1 MDQPKNDSSRSAPP
15 SADSLD
21 EEEALNIDLASKL
34 KKLRGFRRILDL
46 RSRALHALEE
56 EKARLEEQVDDLN
69 QLVLTRDAKIKDLDE
84 QNANRVKYM
93 EKELEQLKE
102 DVKKQKTDGK
112 DFKNLRKEY
121 RLCQEHCEAFLT
133 ALVHFNRRR
142 HTQNFDSKTLLGQ
155 EKSWDEAVHVEQ
167 QALLETFFVSQRSSN
182 LKNFR
187 DEAPFSVR
195 SGQQRINTHK
205 GTRLLWQSL
214 RMVVEEVV
222 KVLEQMRSAHA
233 HGRRAVAQAEEERDK
248 IVARAE
254 ENESR
259 LLIALRELQE
269 TRSAVGALE
278 SVARTLRE
286 SMQEL
291 EGTRAALEEELRC
304 RDAFL
309 MSLTGKVQA
318 LEVVEVEGSTEEGGK
333 GSLGAGRAEPGG
345 TRSVP
350 DFHSGDPKLSQPAS
364 ESMDLESLQRIIYYH
379 LDRLSERL
387 LRLGEDSHGGSD
399 RQEEE
404 LGRLR
409 QTVLDLQARNVDMGR
424 EVESRAQE
432 SADARK
438 SCERQSKDLHSQME
452 QVKILKRAARDS
464 AQKICS
470 LEEDLSVARRE
481 NERLG
486 RVLAQTELDVERERL
501 RHRERQEET
510 AAWRRRALKLQEE
523 VTDWQE
529 KMSSEAWGGNHEETE
544 WFSHGLSF
552 VKSSNVRPLL

>member
-1 MDQPKNDSSRSAPP
+1 MDQPRNDSSRSAPP
-15 SADSLD
+15 SAEALD

-34 KKLRGFRRILDL
+34 KKLRGFREILDL

-56 EKARLEEQVDDLN
+56 EKARLQEQVDDLN
-69 QLVLTRDAKIKDLDE
+69 QQMLTRDAKINDLDE

-93 EKELEQLKE
+93 EKELEKLKE
-102 DVKKQKTDGK
+102 DVKKQKTEGK

-142 HTQNFDSKTLLGQ
+142 DTQNFDSNTLLGQ
-155 EKSWDEAVHVEQ
+155 EKSWDEAVYVEQ
-167 QALLETFFVSQRSSN
+167 QTLLETFFVSQLSSN

-187 DEAPFSVR
+187 DEAPCLVR
-195 SGQQRINTHK
+195 PGQQRISTHK
-205 GTRLLWQSL
+205 GTRLLWQCL

-233 HGRRAVAQAEEERDK
+233 HGRRAVAQAEEERDT
-248 IVARAE
+248 IVAGAE

-269 TRSAVGALE
+269 TRSAVWALE

-309 MSLTGKVQA
+309 MSLAGKVQA

-333 GSLGAGRAEPGG
+333 GRLGAGRAEPGG
-345 TRSVP
+345 LTSVP
-350 DFHSGDPKLSQPAS
+350 DSHSGDPKLSQPAS
-364 ESMDLESLQRIIYYH
+364 ESINLESLQRIIDYH

-387 LRLGEDSHGGSD
+387 LRLREDSHGGSD
-399 RQEEE
+399 TQEE

-409 QTVLDLQARNVDMGR
+409 QTVLNLQARNVDMGR
-424 EVESRAQE
+424 EVESRVQE

-481 NERLG
+481 NERLE

-501 RHRERQEET
+501 RHMERQEET

-523 VTDWQE
+523 V
-529 KMSSEAWGGNHEETE
+529 KMSSEAWGVNHGETE
-544 WFSHGLSF
+544 WFSHGSSF
-552 VKSSNVRPLL
+552 VNSSNARPFL